1 MTRRLRIRTKHRKP
15 LGEDQIALAFLML
28 AKQVREE
35 ARKNPDAKPSRNGTK
50 RRAG

>member
-1 MTRRLRIRTKHRKP
+1 MTRRLRIRTKYRQP

-35 ARKNPDAKPSRNGTK
+35 AQKDAEAKPSRIAPK
-50 RRAG
+50 RRAA